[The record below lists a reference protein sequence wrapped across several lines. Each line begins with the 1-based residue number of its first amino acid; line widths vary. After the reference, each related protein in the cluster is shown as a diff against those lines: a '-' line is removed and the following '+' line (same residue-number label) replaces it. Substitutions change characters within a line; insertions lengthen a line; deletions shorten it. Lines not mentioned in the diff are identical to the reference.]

1 MRFANLDGR
10 MQLLVDGGTIDVGR
24 ASGDKFPSD
33 PQACFDVWDDL
44 VSWAEGA
51 SDADESVKPSAL
63 LAPVPRPRQVV
74 GIALNYQLHVGESD
88 FSAPEEP
95 SAFTKFPSCI
105 AGPGSDIP
113 IASGTVDWEVELVA
127 VIGRQAHHI
136 PEGRGWDY
144 VAGLTVGQDIS
155 DRAVQLR
162 PPAPQ
167 FSLGKSFPAFGPIG
181 PELVTVDEFD
191 DADDLAIECSVNGR
205 QVQGA
210 RTSELI
216 FSVPELVSRL
226 SAIITLYPGDLIFTG
241 TPAGV
246 GHARTPPEYLRS
258 GDQLDSTIEGIGT
271 LHNNCVAP

>member
-1 MRFANLDGR
+1 MRFANLGGR
-10 MQLLVDGGTIDVGR
+10 MQLLVSGGTIDVAQ
-24 ASGDKFPSD
+24 ASGDKLPSD
-33 PQACFDVWDDL
+33 PQACLEVWDDL
-44 VSWAEGA
+44 VGWAGGA
-51 SDADESVKPSAL
+51 SAADATVQSGAL

-74 GIALNYQLHVGESD
+74 GIALNYQLHVGESN

-127 VIGRQAHHI
+127 VMGRTAHHI

-144 VAGLTVGQDIS
+144 VAALTVGQDIS

-191 DADDLAIECSVNGR
+191 DPDDLAIDCSVNGR
-205 QVQGA
+205 QVQRA

-246 GHARTPPEYLRS
+246 GHARTPPVYLRP
-258 GDQLDSTIEGIGT
+258 GDQLASTIEGIGT

>member
-1 MRFANLDGR
+1 
-10 MQLLVDGGTIDVGR
+10 
-24 ASGDKFPSD
+24 
-33 PQACFDVWDDL
+33 VWDDL
-44 VSWAEGA
+44 VGWAGEA
-51 SDADESVKPSAL
+51 SAADATVQSGAL

-74 GIALNYQLHVGESD
+74 GIALNYQLHVGESN

-127 VIGRQAHHI
+127 VMGRTAHHI

-144 VAGLTVGQDIS
+144 VAALTVGQDIS

-191 DADDLAIECSVNGR
+191 DPDDLAIDCSVNGR
-205 QVQGA
+205 QVQRA

-246 GHARTPPEYLRS
+246 GHARTPPVYLRP
-258 GDQLDSTIEGIGT
+258 GDQLASTIEGIGT

>member
-1 MRFANLDGR
+1 MRFANLGGR
-10 MQLLVDGGTIDVGR
+10 MQLLVSGGTIDVAQ
-24 ASGDKFPSD
+24 ASGDKLPSD
-33 PQACFDVWDDL
+33 PQACLEVWDDL
-44 VSWAEGA
+44 VGWAGGA
-51 SDADESVKPSAL
+51 SAAHATVQSGAL

-74 GIALNYQLHVGESD
+74 GIALNYQLHVGESN

-127 VIGRQAHHI
+127 VMGRTAHHI

-144 VAGLTVGQDIS
+144 VAALTVGQDIS

-191 DADDLAIECSVNGR
+191 DPDDLAIDCSVNGR
-205 QVQGA
+205 QVQRA

-246 GHARTPPEYLRS
+246 GHARTPPVYLRP
-258 GDQLDSTIEGIGT
+258 GDQLASTIEGIGT

>member
-33 PQACFDVWDDL
+33 PQACFDVWNDL
-44 VSWAEGA
+44 ASWAEGA
-51 SDADESVKPSAL
+51 SDADESVKPSVL

-246 GHARTPPEYLRS
+246 GHARTPPEYLRP

>member
-1 MRFANLDGR
+1 MRFANLGGR
-10 MQLLVDGGTIDVGR
+10 MQLLVRGGAIDVAR
-24 ASGDKFPSD
+24 ASGDKLPSD
-33 PQACFDVWDDL
+33 PQACLDGWDDL
-44 VSWAEGA
+44 VAWAERA
-51 SDADESVKPSAL
+51 SVADATVQSGPL
-63 LAPVPRPRQVV
+63 LAPAPRPRQAV
-74 GIALNYQLHVGESD
+74 GIALNYQNHVGESN

-105 AGPGSDIP
+105 VGPGADIP
-113 IASGTVDWEVELVA
+113 IESGTVDWEVELVA
-127 VIGRQAHHI
+127 VMGRRAHHI

-155 DRAVQLR
+155 DRAVQLQG
-162 PPAPQ
+162 PAPQ

-191 DADDLAIECSVNGR
+191 DPDDLAIECSVNGR
-205 QVQGA
+205 QVQLA

-216 FSVPELVSRL
+216 FSVPELVARL

-246 GHARTPPEYLRS
+246 GHARTPPEYLQP
-258 GDQLDSTIEGIGT
+258 GDRLASTIEGIGT
-271 LHNNCVAP
+271 LHNSCVAP

>member
-1 MRFANLDGR
+1 MRVANVEGR
-10 MQLLVDGGTIDVGR
+10 MHLLVGDEAIDVAE
-24 ASGDKFPSD
+24 ASGGALPSD
-33 PQACFDVWDDL
+33 PQACLDVWGD
-44 VSWAEGA
+44 VVAWAEGP
-51 SDADESVKPSAL
+51 SVSGPTAQPGTR
-63 LAPVPRPRQVV
+63 LAPVPRPRQVL

-113 IASGTVDWEVELVA
+113 IGSGTVDWEVELVA
-127 VIGRQAHHI
+127 VIGRSAHHI

-155 DRAVQLR
+155 DRTVQLR

-181 PELVTVDEFD
+181 PELVTPDELD
-191 DADDLAIECSVNGR
+191 DPDDLRIECAVNGR
-205 QVQGA
+205 QVQLA

-246 GHARTPPEYLRS
+246 GHARTPPEYLRP
-258 GDQLDSTIEGIGT
+258 GDQLTSTIEGIGT

>member
-1 MRFANLDGR
+1 MRFANLGGR
-10 MQLLVDGGTIDVGR
+10 MQLLVSGGTIDMAQ
-24 ASGDKFPSD
+24 ASGDKLPSD
-33 PQACFDVWDDL
+33 PQACLEVLDDL
-44 VSWAEGA
+44 VGWAGGA
-51 SDADESVKPSAL
+51 SAADATVQSGAL

-74 GIALNYQLHVGESD
+74 GIALNYQLHVGESN

-113 IASGTVDWEVELVA
+113 IASGTIDWEVELVA
-127 VIGRQAHHI
+127 VMGRTAHRI

-144 VAGLTVGQDIS
+144 VAALTVGQDIS
-155 DRAVQLR
+155 DRTVQLR

-191 DADDLAIECSVNGR
+191 DPDDLAIDCSVNGR
-205 QVQGA
+205 QVQRA

-246 GHARTPPEYLRS
+246 GHARTPPVYLRP
-258 GDQLDSTIEGIGT
+258 GDQLASTIEGIGT

>member
-1 MRFANLDGR
+1 MRFANVEGR
-10 MQLLVDGGTIDVGR
+10 MQLVMADGTIDV
-24 ASGDKFPSD
+24 AESSGNKLPSD
-33 PQACFDVWDDL
+33 PQACLDVWDDL
-44 VSWAEGA
+44 VEWAATA
-51 SDADESVKPSAL
+51 SGSDRTVATGMR
-63 LAPVPRPRQVV
+63 LAPVPRPRQAL
-74 GIALNYQLHVGESD
+74 GIALNYQLHVGESN

-105 AGPGSDIP
+105 AGPGADIP
-113 IASGTVDWEVELVA
+113 IVGETVDWEVELVV
-127 VIGRQAHHI
+127 VIGRSAHNI

-155 DRAVQLR
+155 ERTVQLR

-167 FSLGKSFPAFGPIG
+167 FSLGKSFPAFGPTG
-181 PELVTVDEFD
+181 PELVTVDELD
-191 DADDLAIECSVNGR
+191 DPDDLQIECAVNGR
-205 QVQGA
+205 QVQLA

-246 GHARTPPEYLRS
+246 GHARNPPEYLHP
-258 GDQLDSTIEGIGT
+258 GDQLTSTIEGIGT
-271 LHNNCVAP
+271 LHNTCVAP

>member
-1 MRFANLDGR
+1 MRFANLGGR
-10 MQLLVDGGTIDVGR
+10 MQLLVRGGAIDVAR
-24 ASGDKFPSD
+24 ASGDKLPSD
-33 PQACFDVWDDL
+33 PQACLDGWDDL
-44 VSWAEGA
+44 VAWAEGA
-51 SDADESVKPSAL
+51 SDADATVQAGPL

-74 GIALNYQLHVGESD
+74 GIALNYQNHVGESN

-95 SAFTKFPSCI
+95 SAFTKFPSSI
-105 AGPGSDIP
+105 VGPGSDIP
-113 IASGTVDWEVELVA
+113 IESGTVDWEVELVA
-127 VIGRQAHHI
+127 VMGRRAHHI

-162 PPAPQ
+162 GPAPQ

-181 PELVTVDEFD
+181 PELVTVDEFP

-205 QVQGA
+205 QVQRA

-226 SAIITLYPGDLIFTG
+226 SAIITLCPGDLIFTG

-246 GHARTPPEYLRS
+246 GHARTPPEYLHP
-258 GDQLDSTIEGIGT
+258 GDQLASTIEGIGT
-271 LHNNCVAP
+271 LHNNCVTP

>member
-33 PQACFDVWDDL
+33 PQACFDVWNDL

-51 SDADESVKPSAL
+51 SNADESVKPSAL

-127 VIGRQAHHI
+127 IIGRQAHHI

-226 SAIITLYPGDLIFTG
+226 SAIITLYPGDVIFTG

-246 GHARTPPEYLRS
+246 GHARIPPEYLRP